1 MFAVPPQYI
10 CLLAGLEYV
19 SLLALEIRDHRVLE
33 RLLIDHAIIVWLL
46 ASIWIS
52 LFLLRRCQSTKP
64 IQCATT
70 TSSNLLPLHGPV
82 HHEPGRQKAEDVTTA
97 LSHFV
102 VLIAFAHAWLTFLH
116 LFTVIVSDRTISCQ
130 SQGISDNP
138 VSIAWATIALVAFAS
153 SLLVLVFGHCLLA
166 FGIKKDFE
174 HWGYF
179 LYLFRIISFLFST
192 WSLLLWIIDLFE
204 GRIEILRT

>member
-1 MFAVPPQYI
+1 MFAVPHQYL

-19 SLLALEIRDHRVLE
+19 SLLGLGIREHCVLE
-33 RLLIDHAIIVWLL
+33 GLVIDHAVIIWFPF
-46 ASIWIS
+46 SIWIS
-52 LFLLRRCQSTKP
+52 LFLLRRCQCSKSILNT
-64 IQCATT
+64 AT
-70 TSSNLLPLHGPV
+70 TSSDSLPLHGPV
-82 HHEPGRQKAEDVTTA
+82 QRDPVCQKTEDVTTA

-116 LFTVIVSDRTISCQ
+116 LFTVILSDRTMACQ
-130 SQGISDNP
+130 SQGNLNNAS
-138 VSIAWATIALVAFAS
+138 SITWAAMALVVFAS
-153 SLLVLVFGHCLLA
+153 SLLALVFGHCLLA

-204 GRIEILRT
+204 GRIEILRA